1 MANVTPTIPASA
13 TLFSIERKV
22 KKDCVQTGIIAQLD
36 VPRVTGKGVG
46 VGKPE
51 SASKSKLFEAAL
63 LYQCRISSETT

>member
-36 VPRVTGKGVG
+36 VPRVGKGVG

-51 SASKSKLFEAAL
+51 GALKSKLFEAAL